1 MKKKKSKKKI
11 IIGAAAVLVVAGGVT
26 VAGQRNSTENQIP
39 QVQVVIAEKGDVEE
53 IVDATGTVGSEEEK
67 TYYSPVNAELKTV
80 SFAQGDV
87 VKKGTKLIEFNTEDL
102 EKDNRKAELNLK
114 STKYDT
120 KDTRNKSDKAEKKQK
135 DAKKNV
141 QELEKKIKDKKAY
154 VSSLKSQISAAA
166 TAAQREAAAQAIIGA
181 AAVLVVAGGVTV
193 AGQRNSTENQI
204 PQVQVVIAEKGDV
217 EEIVDATG
225 TVGSEEEK
233 TYYSPVNAELKTVS
247 FAQGD
252 VVKKGTK
259 LIEFNTEDLEKDNRK
274 AELNLKSTKYDTK
287 DTRNKS
293 DKAEKKQK
301 DAKKNVQ
308 ELEKKIKDKKAY
320 VSSLKSQIS
329 AAATAAQ
336 REAAAQASAQAAA
349 QAQAQQQEAQAKAQA
364 EAKKQ
369 EEIQSKYQA
378 ALYTYKTET
387 LPQYQQQL
395 SDLNAQYNQAQSDY
409 NQADTTYQ
417 MAFATWQAD
426 PSDENTQALDNAE
439 TARTQAQLAMQ
450 QAQQTYNDLK
460 QQTPKMPVLSDF
472 TESSADY
479 SWGISDGSDADDS
492 DGEDSS
498 SYGYDYSGSD
508 GGTVTA
514 DTSALESALETAS
527 DELAELQ
534 SDLASEKAIA
544 EADSTS
550 LTKEEKEKLKVTDN
564 LSELDAKS
572 AEELVKEGKKG
583 ITAEFNGIIS
593 KADIKQGAAVTQGME
608 LFTIENTDKA
618 SVDVTLSKYDYNT
631 VKEGQSVEITLGDN
645 TYQGTVTK
653 MSHIAVQNEKGT
665 PVISATVSIDNPDED
680 IFLGVDAKVK
690 IYAASAKN
698 VVTLPV
704 EVVNIGKE
712 GSFCYVI
719 EDGLVTKRNITTGIS
734 SEDYVEITDGI
745 KEGEEVIADLGD
757 YTEGMEV
764 QAVPEQTGE
773 DADE

>member
-26 VAGQRNSTENQIP
+26 VAGQRNSKETQIP
-39 QVQVVIAEKGDVEE
+39 QVPVVTAEMGDVEE

-80 SFAQGDV
+80 SFSQGDV
-87 VKKGTKLIEFNTEDL
+87 IKKGTKLIEFNTEDL
-102 EKDNRKAELNLK
+102 EKDNQKAELNLK

-154 VSSLKSQISAAA
+154 VASLKSQISAA
-166 TAAQREAAAQAIIGA
+166 TA
-181 AAVLVVAGGVTV
+181 
-193 AGQRNSTENQI
+193 
-204 PQVQVVIAEKGDV
+204 
-217 EEIVDATG
+217 
-225 TVGSEEEK
+225 
-233 TYYSPVNAELKTVS
+233 
-247 FAQGD
+247 
-252 VVKKGTK
+252 
-259 LIEFNTEDLEKDNRK
+259 
-274 AELNLKSTKYDTK
+274 
-287 DTRNKS
+287 
-293 DKAEKKQK
+293 
-301 DAKKNVQ
+301 
-308 ELEKKIKDKKAY
+308 
-320 VSSLKSQIS
+320 
-329 AAATAAQ
+329 AAQ

-369 EEIQSKYQA
+369 QEIQRKYQA
-378 ALYTYKTET
+378 ALNTYKTET
-387 LPQYQQQL
+387 LPQYQQKL
-395 SDLNAQYNQAQSDY
+395 SELNSQYNQAQSTY
-409 NQADTTYQ
+409 NQADTAYQ

-426 PSDENTQALDNAE
+426 PSDENIQALNAAE
-439 TARTQAQLAMQ
+439 TSRTQAQIAMQ
-450 QAQQTYNDLK
+450 QAKQAYEDYK
-460 QQTPKMPVLSDF
+460 QQTPQMPDLSDLTQNSSRSLEEF
-472 TESSADY
+472 T
-479 SWGISDGSDADDS
+479 DGTEDDS
-492 DGEDSS
+492 SEDDTASGD
-498 SYGYDYSGSD
+498 YAYSGSD
-508 GGTVTA
+508 SSAVTA
-514 DTSALESALETAS
+514 DTSALESALESAS

-572 AEELVKEGKKG
+572 AKELVEEGKKG
-583 ITAEFNGIIS
+583 ITAEFNGIVS

-608 LFTIENTDKA
+608 LFTIQNTDKA
-618 SVDVTLSKYDYNT
+618 SVDVTLSKYDYDT
-631 VKEGQSVEITLGDN
+631 VKEGQSAEITLGDN

-665 PVISATVSIDNPDED
+665 PVISATISINDPDDD

-690 IYAASAKN
+690 IHAASAKN

-704 EVVNIGKE
+704 EVVNIGKD

-719 EDGLVTKRNITTGIS
+719 EDGLVTKRDITTGIS
-734 SEDYVEITDGI
+734 SEDYVEVIDGI
-745 KEGEEVIADLGD
+745 KEGEEVISDLGD

-764 QAVPEQTGE
+764 QAVSEQTGE

>member
-26 VAGQRNSTENQIP
+26 VAGQRDSKETQIP
-39 QVQVVIAEKGDVEE
+39 QVPVVTAEMGDVEE

-80 SFAQGDV
+80 SFSQGDV
-87 VKKGTKLIEFNTEDL
+87 IKKGTKLIEFNTEDL
-102 EKDNRKAELNLK
+102 EKDNQKAELNLK

-154 VSSLKSQISAAA
+154 VASLKSQISAA
-166 TAAQREAAAQAIIGA
+166 
-181 AAVLVVAGGVTV
+181 TV
-193 AGQRNSTENQI
+193 
-204 PQVQVVIAEKGDV
+204 
-217 EEIVDATG
+217 
-225 TVGSEEEK
+225 
-233 TYYSPVNAELKTVS
+233 
-247 FAQGD
+247 
-252 VVKKGTK
+252 
-259 LIEFNTEDLEKDNRK
+259 
-274 AELNLKSTKYDTK
+274 
-287 DTRNKS
+287 
-293 DKAEKKQK
+293 
-301 DAKKNVQ
+301 
-308 ELEKKIKDKKAY
+308 
-320 VSSLKSQIS
+320 
-329 AAATAAQ
+329 AAQ

-369 EEIQSKYQA
+369 QEIQRKYQA
-378 ALYTYKTET
+378 ALNTYKTET
-387 LPQYQQQL
+387 LPQYQQKL
-395 SDLNAQYNQAQSDY
+395 SELNSQYNQAQSTY
-409 NQADTTYQ
+409 NQADTAYQ

-426 PSDENTQALDNAE
+426 PSDENIQALNAAE
-439 TARTQAQLAMQ
+439 TSRTQAQIAMQ
-450 QAQQTYNDLK
+450 QAKQAYEDYK
-460 QQTPKMPVLSDF
+460 QQTPQMPDLSDF
-472 TESSADY
+472 IQNSSGSLEEFTDGTEDDTSEEDTASGDY
-479 SWGISDGSDADDS
+479 A
-492 DGEDSS
+492 
-498 SYGYDYSGSD
+498 YSGSD
-508 GGTVTA
+508 SNAVTA
-514 DTSALESALETAS
+514 DTSALESALESAS

-572 AEELVKEGKKG
+572 AKELVEEGKKG
-583 ITAEFNGIIS
+583 ITAEFNGIVS

-608 LFTIENTDKA
+608 LFTIQNTDKA
-618 SVDVTLSKYDYNT
+618 SVDVTLSKYDYDT
-631 VKEGQSVEITLGDN
+631 VKEGQSAEITLGDN

-665 PVISATVSIDNPDED
+665 PVISATVSINDPDDD

-690 IYAASAKN
+690 IHAASAKN

-704 EVVNIGKE
+704 EVVNIGKD

-719 EDGLVTKRNITTGIS
+719 EDGLVTKRDITTGIS
-734 SEDYVEITDGI
+734 SEDYVEVIDGI
-745 KEGEEVIADLGD
+745 KEGEEVISDLGD

-764 QAVPEQTGE
+764 QAVSEQTGE

>member
-26 VAGQRNSTENQIP
+26 VAGQRNSKETQIP
-39 QVQVVIAEKGDVEE
+39 QVPVVTAEMGDVEE

-80 SFAQGDV
+80 SFSQGDV
-87 VKKGTKLIEFNTEDL
+87 IKKGTKLIEFNTEDL
-102 EKDNRKAELNLK
+102 EKDNQKAELNLK

-154 VSSLKSQISAAA
+154 VASLKSQISAA
-166 TAAQREAAAQAIIGA
+166 TA
-181 AAVLVVAGGVTV
+181 
-193 AGQRNSTENQI
+193 
-204 PQVQVVIAEKGDV
+204 
-217 EEIVDATG
+217 
-225 TVGSEEEK
+225 
-233 TYYSPVNAELKTVS
+233 
-247 FAQGD
+247 
-252 VVKKGTK
+252 
-259 LIEFNTEDLEKDNRK
+259 
-274 AELNLKSTKYDTK
+274 
-287 DTRNKS
+287 
-293 DKAEKKQK
+293 
-301 DAKKNVQ
+301 
-308 ELEKKIKDKKAY
+308 
-320 VSSLKSQIS
+320 
-329 AAATAAQ
+329 AAQ

-369 EEIQSKYQA
+369 QEIQRKYQA
-378 ALYTYKTET
+378 ALNTYKTET
-387 LPQYQQQL
+387 LPQYQQKL
-395 SDLNAQYNQAQSDY
+395 SELNSQYNQAQSTY
-409 NQADTTYQ
+409 NQADTAYQ

-426 PSDENTQALDNAE
+426 PSDENIQALNAAE
-439 TARTQAQLAMQ
+439 TSRTQAQIAMQ
-450 QAQQTYNDLK
+450 QAKQAYEDYK
-460 QQTPKMPVLSDF
+460 QQTPQMPDLTDF
-472 TESSADY
+472 TQNSSGSLEEFTDGTEDDTSEEDTASGDY
-479 SWGISDGSDADDS
+479 A
-492 DGEDSS
+492 
-498 SYGYDYSGSD
+498 YSGSD
-508 GGTVTA
+508 SSAVTA
-514 DTSALESALETAS
+514 DTSALESALESAS

-572 AEELVKEGKKG
+572 AKELVEEGKKG
-583 ITAEFNGIIS
+583 ITAEFNGIVS

-608 LFTIENTDKA
+608 LFTIQNTDKA
-618 SVDVTLSKYDYNT
+618 SVDVTLSKYDYDT
-631 VKEGQSVEITLGDN
+631 VKEGQSAEITLGDN

-665 PVISATVSIDNPDED
+665 PVISATVSINDPDDD

-690 IYAASAKN
+690 IHAASAKN

-704 EVVNIGKE
+704 EVVNIGKD

-719 EDGLVTKRNITTGIS
+719 EDGLVTKRDITTGIS
-734 SEDYVEITDGI
+734 SEDYVEVIDGI
-745 KEGEEVIADLGD
+745 KEGEEVISDLGD

-764 QAVPEQTGE
+764 QAVSEQTGE

>member
-26 VAGQRNSTENQIP
+26 VAGQRDSKETQIP
-39 QVQVVIAEKGDVEE
+39 QVPVVTAEMGDVEE

-80 SFAQGDV
+80 SFSQGDV
-87 VKKGTKLIEFNTEDL
+87 IKKGTKLIEFNTEDL
-102 EKDNRKAELNLK
+102 EKDNQKAELNLK

-154 VSSLKSQISAAA
+154 VASLKSQISAA
-166 TAAQREAAAQAIIGA
+166 TA
-181 AAVLVVAGGVTV
+181 
-193 AGQRNSTENQI
+193 
-204 PQVQVVIAEKGDV
+204 
-217 EEIVDATG
+217 
-225 TVGSEEEK
+225 
-233 TYYSPVNAELKTVS
+233 
-247 FAQGD
+247 
-252 VVKKGTK
+252 
-259 LIEFNTEDLEKDNRK
+259 
-274 AELNLKSTKYDTK
+274 
-287 DTRNKS
+287 
-293 DKAEKKQK
+293 
-301 DAKKNVQ
+301 
-308 ELEKKIKDKKAY
+308 
-320 VSSLKSQIS
+320 
-329 AAATAAQ
+329 AAQ

-369 EEIQSKYQA
+369 QEIQRKYQA
-378 ALYTYKTET
+378 ALNTYKTET
-387 LPQYQQQL
+387 LPQYQQKL
-395 SDLNAQYNQAQSDY
+395 SELNSQYNQAQSTY
-409 NQADTTYQ
+409 NQADTAYQ

-426 PSDENTQALDNAE
+426 PSDENIQALNAAE
-439 TARTQAQLAMQ
+439 TSRTQAQIAMQ
-450 QAQQTYNDLK
+450 QAKQAYEDYK
-460 QQTPKMPVLSDF
+460 QQTPQMPDLSDF
-472 TESSADY
+472 TQNSSGSLEEFTDGTEDDTSEEDTASGDY
-479 SWGISDGSDADDS
+479 A
-492 DGEDSS
+492 
-498 SYGYDYSGSD
+498 YSGSD
-508 GGTVTA
+508 SSAVTA
-514 DTSALESALETAS
+514 DTSALESALESAS

-572 AEELVKEGKKG
+572 AKELVEEGKKG
-583 ITAEFNGIIS
+583 ITAEFNGIVS

-608 LFTIENTDKA
+608 LFTIQNTDKA
-618 SVDVTLSKYDYNT
+618 SVDVTLSKYDYDT
-631 VKEGQSVEITLGDN
+631 VKEGQSAEITLGDN

-665 PVISATVSIDNPDED
+665 PVISATVSINNPDDD

-690 IYAASAKN
+690 IHAASAKN

-704 EVVNIGKE
+704 EVVNIGKD

-719 EDGLVTKRNITTGIS
+719 EDGLVTKRDITTGIS
-734 SEDYVEITDGI
+734 SEDYVEVIDGI
-745 KEGEEVIADLGD
+745 KEGEEVISDLGD

-764 QAVPEQTGE
+764 QAVSEQTGE

>member
-39 QVQVVIAEKGDVEE
+39 QIQVVTAEKGDVEE
-53 IVDATGTVGSEEEK
+53 IIDATGTVGSEEEK

-80 SFAQGDV
+80 SFSQGDV
-87 VKKGTKLIEFNTEDL
+87 VKKGTKLIEFNTEDM

-166 TAAQREAAAQAIIGA
+166 A
-181 AAVLVVAGGVTV
+181 
-193 AGQRNSTENQI
+193 
-204 PQVQVVIAEKGDV
+204 
-217 EEIVDATG
+217 
-225 TVGSEEEK
+225 
-233 TYYSPVNAELKTVS
+233 
-247 FAQGD
+247 
-252 VVKKGTK
+252 
-259 LIEFNTEDLEKDNRK
+259 
-274 AELNLKSTKYDTK
+274 
-287 DTRNKS
+287 
-293 DKAEKKQK
+293 
-301 DAKKNVQ
+301 
-308 ELEKKIKDKKAY
+308 
-320 VSSLKSQIS
+320 
-329 AAATAAQ
+329 AAQ

-349 QAQAQQQEAQAKAQA
+349 QDQAKAQA

-439 TARTQAQLAMQ
+439 AARTQAQLAMQ

-498 SYGYDYSGSD
+498 SSGYDYSGSD
-508 GGTVTA
+508 GGTVIA

-550 LTKEEKEKLKVTDN
+550 LTKEEKEKLKLTDN

-653 MSHIAVQNEKGT
+653 MSHIVVQNEKGT
-665 PVISATVSIDNPDED
+665 PVISATVSIDDPDED

-704 EVVNIGKE
+704 EVINIGKE

>member
-26 VAGQRNSTENQIP
+26 VAGQRNSKETQIP
-39 QVQVVIAEKGDVEE
+39 QVPVVTAGMGDVEE

-80 SFAQGDV
+80 SFSQGDV
-87 VKKGTKLIEFNTEDL
+87 IKKGTKLIEFNTEDL
-102 EKDNRKAELNLK
+102 EKDNQKAELNLK

-154 VSSLKSQISAAA
+154 VASLKSQISAA
-166 TAAQREAAAQAIIGA
+166 TA
-181 AAVLVVAGGVTV
+181 
-193 AGQRNSTENQI
+193 
-204 PQVQVVIAEKGDV
+204 
-217 EEIVDATG
+217 
-225 TVGSEEEK
+225 
-233 TYYSPVNAELKTVS
+233 
-247 FAQGD
+247 
-252 VVKKGTK
+252 
-259 LIEFNTEDLEKDNRK
+259 
-274 AELNLKSTKYDTK
+274 
-287 DTRNKS
+287 
-293 DKAEKKQK
+293 
-301 DAKKNVQ
+301 
-308 ELEKKIKDKKAY
+308 
-320 VSSLKSQIS
+320 
-329 AAATAAQ
+329 AAQ

-369 EEIQSKYQA
+369 QEIQRKYQA
-378 ALYTYKTET
+378 ALNTYKTET
-387 LPQYQQQL
+387 LPQYQQKL
-395 SDLNAQYNQAQSDY
+395 SELNSQYNQAQSTY
-409 NQADTTYQ
+409 NQADTAYQ

-426 PSDENTQALDNAE
+426 PSDENIQALNAAE
-439 TARTQAQLAMQ
+439 TSRTQAQIAMQ
-450 QAQQTYNDLK
+450 QAKQAYEDYK
-460 QQTPKMPVLSDF
+460 QQTPQMPDLSDF
-472 TESSADY
+472 TQNSSGSLEEFTDGTEDDTSEEDTASGDY
-479 SWGISDGSDADDS
+479 A
-492 DGEDSS
+492 
-498 SYGYDYSGSD
+498 YSGSD
-508 GGTVTA
+508 SNAVTA
-514 DTSALESALETAS
+514 DTSALESALESAS

-572 AEELVKEGKKG
+572 AKELVEEGKKG
-583 ITAEFNGIIS
+583 ITAEFNGIVS

-608 LFTIENTDKA
+608 LFTIQNTDKA
-618 SVDVTLSKYDYNT
+618 SVDVTLSKYDYDT
-631 VKEGQSVEITLGDN
+631 VKEGQSAEITLGDN

-665 PVISATVSIDNPDED
+665 PVISATVSINDPDDD

-690 IYAASAKN
+690 IHAASAKN

-704 EVVNIGKE
+704 EVVNIGKD

-719 EDGLVTKRNITTGIS
+719 EDGLVTKRDITTGIS
-734 SEDYVEITDGI
+734 SEDYVEVIDGI
-745 KEGEEVIADLGD
+745 KEGEEVISDLGD

-764 QAVPEQTGE
+764 QAVSEQTGE

>member
-26 VAGQRNSTENQIP
+26 VAGQRDSKETQIP
-39 QVQVVIAEKGDVEE
+39 QVPVVTAEMGDVEE

-80 SFAQGDV
+80 SFSQGDV
-87 VKKGTKLIEFNTEDL
+87 IKKGTKLIEFNTEDL
-102 EKDNRKAELNLK
+102 EKDNQKAELNLK

-154 VSSLKSQISAAA
+154 VASLKSQISAA
-166 TAAQREAAAQAIIGA
+166 
-181 AAVLVVAGGVTV
+181 TV
-193 AGQRNSTENQI
+193 
-204 PQVQVVIAEKGDV
+204 
-217 EEIVDATG
+217 
-225 TVGSEEEK
+225 
-233 TYYSPVNAELKTVS
+233 
-247 FAQGD
+247 
-252 VVKKGTK
+252 
-259 LIEFNTEDLEKDNRK
+259 
-274 AELNLKSTKYDTK
+274 
-287 DTRNKS
+287 
-293 DKAEKKQK
+293 
-301 DAKKNVQ
+301 
-308 ELEKKIKDKKAY
+308 
-320 VSSLKSQIS
+320 
-329 AAATAAQ
+329 AAQ

-369 EEIQSKYQA
+369 QEIQRKYQA
-378 ALYTYKTET
+378 ALNTYKTET
-387 LPQYQQQL
+387 LPQYQQKL
-395 SDLNAQYNQAQSDY
+395 SELNSQYNQAQSTY
-409 NQADTTYQ
+409 NQADTAYQ

-426 PSDENTQALDNAE
+426 PSDENIQALNAAE
-439 TARTQAQLAMQ
+439 TSRTQAQIAMQ
-450 QAQQTYNDLK
+450 QAKQAYEDYK
-460 QQTPKMPVLSDF
+460 QQTPQMPDLSDF
-472 TESSADY
+472 TQNSSGSLEEFTDGTEDDTSEDDTASGDY
-479 SWGISDGSDADDS
+479 A
-492 DGEDSS
+492 
-498 SYGYDYSGSD
+498 YSGSD
-508 GGTVTA
+508 SSAVTA
-514 DTSALESALETAS
+514 DTSALESALESAS

-572 AEELVKEGKKG
+572 AKELVEEGKKG
-583 ITAEFNGIIS
+583 ITAEFNGIVS

-608 LFTIENTDKA
+608 LFTIQNTDKA
-618 SVDVTLSKYDYNT
+618 SVDVTLSKYDYDT
-631 VKEGQSVEITLGDN
+631 VKEGQSAEITLGDN

-665 PVISATVSIDNPDED
+665 PVISATVSINDPDDD

-690 IYAASAKN
+690 IHAASAKN

-704 EVVNIGKE
+704 EVVNIGKD

-719 EDGLVTKRNITTGIS
+719 EDGLVTKRDITTGIS
-734 SEDYVEITDGI
+734 SEDYVEVIDGI
-745 KEGEEVIADLGD
+745 KEGEEVISDLGD

-764 QAVPEQTGE
+764 QAVSEQTGE

>member
-26 VAGQRNSTENQIP
+26 VAGQRNSKDTQIP
-39 QVQVVIAEKGDVEE
+39 QVPVVTAEMGEVEE

-80 SFAQGDV
+80 SFSQGDV
-87 VKKGTKLIEFNTEDL
+87 IKKGTKLIEFNTEDL
-102 EKDNRKAELNLK
+102 EKDNQKAELNLK

-154 VSSLKSQISAAA
+154 VASLKSQISVA
-166 TAAQREAAAQAIIGA
+166 TA
-181 AAVLVVAGGVTV
+181 
-193 AGQRNSTENQI
+193 
-204 PQVQVVIAEKGDV
+204 
-217 EEIVDATG
+217 
-225 TVGSEEEK
+225 
-233 TYYSPVNAELKTVS
+233 
-247 FAQGD
+247 
-252 VVKKGTK
+252 
-259 LIEFNTEDLEKDNRK
+259 
-274 AELNLKSTKYDTK
+274 
-287 DTRNKS
+287 
-293 DKAEKKQK
+293 
-301 DAKKNVQ
+301 
-308 ELEKKIKDKKAY
+308 
-320 VSSLKSQIS
+320 
-329 AAATAAQ
+329 AAQ

-369 EEIQSKYQA
+369 QEIQRKYQA
-378 ALYTYKTET
+378 ALNTYKTET
-387 LPQYQQQL
+387 LPQYQQKL
-395 SDLNAQYNQAQSDY
+395 SELNSQYNQAQSTY
-409 NQADTTYQ
+409 NQADTAYQ

-426 PSDENTQALDNAE
+426 PSDENIQALNAAE
-439 TARTQAQLAMQ
+439 TSRTQAQIAMQ
-450 QAQQTYNDLK
+450 QAKQAYEDYK
-460 QQTPKMPVLSDF
+460 QQTPQMPDLADF
-472 TESSADY
+472 TQNSSGSLEEFTDGTEDDTSEEDTASGDY
-479 SWGISDGSDADDS
+479 A
-492 DGEDSS
+492 
-498 SYGYDYSGSD
+498 YSGSD
-508 GGTVTA
+508 SSAVTA
-514 DTSALESALETAS
+514 DTSALESALESAS
-527 DELAELQ
+527 DELAELP

-572 AEELVKEGKKG
+572 AKELLEEGKKG
-583 ITAEFNGIIS
+583 ITAEFNGIVS

-608 LFTIENTDKA
+608 LFTIQNTDKA
-618 SVDVTLSKYDYNT
+618 SVDVTLSKYDYDT
-631 VKEGQSVEITLGDN
+631 VKEGQSAEITLGDN

-665 PVISATVSIDNPDED
+665 PVISATISINDPDDD

-690 IYAASAKN
+690 IHAASAKN

-704 EVVNIGKE
+704 EVVNIGKD

-719 EDGLVTKRNITTGIS
+719 EDGLVTKRDITTGIS
-734 SEDYVEITDGI
+734 SEDYVEVIDGI
-745 KEGEEVIADLGD
+745 KEGEEVISDLGD

-764 QAVPEQTGE
+764 QAVSEQTGE

>member
-26 VAGQRNSTENQIP
+26 VAGQRNSKDTQIP
-39 QVQVVIAEKGDVEE
+39 QVPVVTAEMGEVEE

-80 SFAQGDV
+80 SFSQGDV
-87 VKKGTKLIEFNTEDL
+87 IKKGTKLIEFNTEDL
-102 EKDNRKAELNLK
+102 EKDNQKAELNLK

-154 VSSLKSQISAAA
+154 VTSLKSQISVA
-166 TAAQREAAAQAIIGA
+166 TA
-181 AAVLVVAGGVTV
+181 
-193 AGQRNSTENQI
+193 
-204 PQVQVVIAEKGDV
+204 
-217 EEIVDATG
+217 
-225 TVGSEEEK
+225 
-233 TYYSPVNAELKTVS
+233 
-247 FAQGD
+247 
-252 VVKKGTK
+252 
-259 LIEFNTEDLEKDNRK
+259 
-274 AELNLKSTKYDTK
+274 
-287 DTRNKS
+287 
-293 DKAEKKQK
+293 
-301 DAKKNVQ
+301 
-308 ELEKKIKDKKAY
+308 
-320 VSSLKSQIS
+320 
-329 AAATAAQ
+329 AAQ

-369 EEIQSKYQA
+369 QEIQRKYQA
-378 ALYTYKTET
+378 ALNTYKTET
-387 LPQYQQQL
+387 LPQYQQKL
-395 SDLNAQYNQAQSDY
+395 SELNSQYNQAQSTY
-409 NQADTTYQ
+409 NQADTAYQ

-426 PSDENTQALDNAE
+426 PSDENIQALNAAE
-439 TARTQAQLAMQ
+439 TSRTQAQIAMQ
-450 QAQQTYNDLK
+450 QAKQAYEDYK
-460 QQTPKMPVLSDF
+460 QQTPQMPDLADF
-472 TESSADY
+472 TQNSSGSLEEFTDGTEDDTSEEDTASGDY
-479 SWGISDGSDADDS
+479 A
-492 DGEDSS
+492 
-498 SYGYDYSGSD
+498 YSGSD
-508 GGTVTA
+508 SSAVTA
-514 DTSALESALETAS
+514 DTSALESALESAS

-572 AEELVKEGKKG
+572 AKELVEEGKKG
-583 ITAEFNGIIS
+583 ITAEFNGIVS

-608 LFTIENTDKA
+608 LFTIQNTDKA
-618 SVDVTLSKYDYNT
+618 SVDVTLSKYDYDT
-631 VKEGQSVEITLGDN
+631 VKEGQSAEITLGDN

-665 PVISATVSIDNPDED
+665 PVISATISINDPDDD

-690 IYAASAKN
+690 IHAASAKN

-704 EVVNIGKE
+704 EVVNIGKD

-719 EDGLVTKRNITTGIS
+719 EDGLVTKRDITTGIS
-734 SEDYVEITDGI
+734 SEDYVEVIDGI
-745 KEGEEVIADLGD
+745 KEGEEVISDLGD

-764 QAVPEQTGE
+764 QAVSEQTGE

>member
-26 VAGQRNSTENQIP
+26 VAGQRNSKETQIP
-39 QVQVVIAEKGDVEE
+39 QVPVVTAEMGDVEE

-80 SFAQGDV
+80 SFSQGDV
-87 VKKGTKLIEFNTEDL
+87 IKKGTKLIEFNTEDL
-102 EKDNRKAELNLK
+102 EKDNQKAELNLK

-154 VSSLKSQISAAA
+154 VASLKSQISVA
-166 TAAQREAAAQAIIGA
+166 TA
-181 AAVLVVAGGVTV
+181 
-193 AGQRNSTENQI
+193 
-204 PQVQVVIAEKGDV
+204 
-217 EEIVDATG
+217 
-225 TVGSEEEK
+225 
-233 TYYSPVNAELKTVS
+233 
-247 FAQGD
+247 
-252 VVKKGTK
+252 
-259 LIEFNTEDLEKDNRK
+259 
-274 AELNLKSTKYDTK
+274 
-287 DTRNKS
+287 
-293 DKAEKKQK
+293 
-301 DAKKNVQ
+301 
-308 ELEKKIKDKKAY
+308 
-320 VSSLKSQIS
+320 
-329 AAATAAQ
+329 AAQ

-369 EEIQSKYQA
+369 QEIQRKYQA
-378 ALYTYKTET
+378 ALNTYKTET
-387 LPQYQQQL
+387 LPQYQQKL
-395 SDLNAQYNQAQSDY
+395 SELNSQYNQAQSTY
-409 NQADTTYQ
+409 NQADTAYQ

-426 PSDENTQALDNAE
+426 PSDENIQALNAAE
-439 TARTQAQLAMQ
+439 TSRTQAQIAMQ
-450 QAQQTYNDLK
+450 QAKQAYEDYK
-460 QQTPKMPVLSDF
+460 QQTPQMPDLADF
-472 TESSADY
+472 TQNSSGSLEEFTDGTEDDTSEEDTASGDY
-479 SWGISDGSDADDS
+479 A
-492 DGEDSS
+492 
-498 SYGYDYSGSD
+498 YSGSD
-508 GGTVTA
+508 SSAVTA
-514 DTSALESALETAS
+514 DTSALESALESAS

-572 AEELVKEGKKG
+572 AKELVEEGKKG
-583 ITAEFNGIIS
+583 ITAEFNGIVS

-608 LFTIENTDKA
+608 LFTIQNTDKA
-618 SVDVTLSKYDYNT
+618 SVDVTLSKYDYDT
-631 VKEGQSVEITLGDN
+631 VKEGQSAEITLGDN

-665 PVISATVSIDNPDED
+665 PVISATISINDPDDD

-690 IYAASAKN
+690 IHAASAKN

-704 EVVNIGKE
+704 EVVNIGKD

-719 EDGLVTKRNITTGIS
+719 EDGLVTKRDITTGIS
-734 SEDYVEITDGI
+734 SEDYVEVIDGI
-745 KEGEEVIADLGD
+745 KEGEEVISDLGD

-764 QAVPEQTGE
+764 QAVSEQTGE

>member
-120 KDTRNKSDKAEKKQK
+120 KDTRNKSYKAEKKQK

-166 TAAQREAAAQAIIGA
+166 A
-181 AAVLVVAGGVTV
+181 
-193 AGQRNSTENQI
+193 
-204 PQVQVVIAEKGDV
+204 
-217 EEIVDATG
+217 
-225 TVGSEEEK
+225 
-233 TYYSPVNAELKTVS
+233 
-247 FAQGD
+247 
-252 VVKKGTK
+252 
-259 LIEFNTEDLEKDNRK
+259 
-274 AELNLKSTKYDTK
+274 
-287 DTRNKS
+287 
-293 DKAEKKQK
+293 
-301 DAKKNVQ
+301 
-308 ELEKKIKDKKAY
+308 
-320 VSSLKSQIS
+320 
-329 AAATAAQ
+329 AAQ

-439 TARTQAQLAMQ
+439 AARTQAQLAMQ

-550 LTKEEKEKLKVTDN
+550 LTKEEKEKIEKIKYVDYEDYTQRKYSKIKEKLKVTDN

-608 LFTIENTDKA
+608 LFTIENADKA

-764 QAVPEQTGE
+764 QAVREQTGE

>member
-26 VAGQRNSTENQIP
+26 VAGQRNSKETQIP
-39 QVQVVIAEKGDVEE
+39 QVPVVTAEMGDVEE

-80 SFAQGDV
+80 SFSQGDV
-87 VKKGTKLIEFNTEDL
+87 IKKGTKLIEFNTEDL
-102 EKDNRKAELNLK
+102 EKDNQKAELNLK

-135 DAKKNV
+135 DAKKNG

-154 VSSLKSQISAAA
+154 VASLKSQISAA
-166 TAAQREAAAQAIIGA
+166 TA
-181 AAVLVVAGGVTV
+181 
-193 AGQRNSTENQI
+193 
-204 PQVQVVIAEKGDV
+204 
-217 EEIVDATG
+217 
-225 TVGSEEEK
+225 
-233 TYYSPVNAELKTVS
+233 
-247 FAQGD
+247 
-252 VVKKGTK
+252 
-259 LIEFNTEDLEKDNRK
+259 
-274 AELNLKSTKYDTK
+274 
-287 DTRNKS
+287 
-293 DKAEKKQK
+293 
-301 DAKKNVQ
+301 
-308 ELEKKIKDKKAY
+308 
-320 VSSLKSQIS
+320 
-329 AAATAAQ
+329 AAQ

-369 EEIQSKYQA
+369 QEIQRKYQA
-378 ALYTYKTET
+378 ALNTYKTET
-387 LPQYQQQL
+387 LPQYQQKL
-395 SDLNAQYNQAQSDY
+395 SELNSQYNQAQSTY
-409 NQADTTYQ
+409 NQADTAYQ

-426 PSDENTQALDNAE
+426 PSDENIQALNAAE
-439 TARTQAQLAMQ
+439 TSRTQAQIAMQ
-450 QAQQTYNDLK
+450 QAKQAYEDYK
-460 QQTPKMPVLSDF
+460 QQTPQMPDLADF
-472 TESSADY
+472 TQNSSGSLEEFTDGTEDDTSEDDTASGDY
-479 SWGISDGSDADDS
+479 A
-492 DGEDSS
+492 
-498 SYGYDYSGSD
+498 YSGSD
-508 GGTVTA
+508 SSAVTA
-514 DTSALESALETAS
+514 DTSALESALESAS

-572 AEELVKEGKKG
+572 AKELVEEGKKG
-583 ITAEFNGIIS
+583 ITAEFNGIVS
-593 KADIKQGAAVTQGME
+593 KVDIKQGAAATQGME
-608 LFTIENTDKA
+608 LFTIQNTDKA
-618 SVDVTLSKYDYNT
+618 SVDVTLSKYDYDT
-631 VKEGQSVEITLGDN
+631 VKEGQSAEITLGDN

-665 PVISATVSIDNPDED
+665 PVISATVSINDPDDD

-690 IYAASAKN
+690 IHAASAKN

-704 EVVNIGKE
+704 EVVNIGKD

-719 EDGLVTKRNITTGIS
+719 EDGLVTKRDITTGIS
-734 SEDYVEITDGI
+734 SEDYVEVIDGI
-745 KEGEEVIADLGD
+745 KEGEEVISDLGD

-764 QAVPEQTGE
+764 QAVSEQTGE

>member
-1 MKKKKSKKKI
+1 MKT
-11 IIGAAAVLVVAGGVT
+11 AEREQCQAGLPY
-26 VAGQRNSTENQIP
+26 ASLSL
-39 QVQVVIAEKGDVEE
+39 A
-53 IVDATGTVGSEEEK
+53 
-67 TYYSPVNAELKTV
+67 
-80 SFAQGDV
+80 
-87 VKKGTKLIEFNTEDL
+87 
-102 EKDNRKAELNLK
+102 
-114 STKYDT
+114 
-120 KDTRNKSDKAEKKQK
+120 KKQ
-135 DAKKNV
+135 
-141 QELEKKIKDKKAY
+141 LEQK
-154 VSSLKSQISAAA
+154 Q
-166 TAAQREAAAQAIIGA
+166 
-181 AAVLVVAGGVTV
+181 
-193 AGQRNSTENQI
+193 STIRQ
-204 PQVQVVIAEKGDV
+204 
-217 EEIVDATG
+217 
-225 TVGSEEEK
+225 
-233 TYYSPVNAELKTVS
+233 
-247 FAQGD
+247 
-252 VVKKGTK
+252 
-259 LIEFNTEDLEKDNRK
+259 LE
-274 AELNLKSTKYDTK
+274 
-287 DTRNKS
+287 
-293 DKAEKKQK
+293 
-301 DAKKNVQ
+301 
-308 ELEKKIKDKKAY
+308 
-320 VSSLKSQIS
+320 
-329 AAATAAQ
+329 
-336 REAAAQASAQAAA
+336 
-349 QAQAQQQEAQAKAQA
+349 QAQQQAAQEKAQA

-439 TARTQAQLAMQ
+439 APEAGRVLLVTPAVYALMKKSPDIVMDTDFSAELRLKGVIAQL
-450 QAQQTYNDLK
+450 TYNDLK

>member
-26 VAGQRNSTENQIP
+26 VAGQRNSKETQIP
-39 QVQVVIAEKGDVEE
+39 QVPVVTAEMGDVEE

-80 SFAQGDV
+80 SFSQGDV
-87 VKKGTKLIEFNTEDL
+87 IKKGTKLIEFNTEDL
-102 EKDNRKAELNLK
+102 EKDNQKAELNLK

-154 VSSLKSQISAAA
+154 VASLKSQISAA
-166 TAAQREAAAQAIIGA
+166 TA
-181 AAVLVVAGGVTV
+181 
-193 AGQRNSTENQI
+193 
-204 PQVQVVIAEKGDV
+204 
-217 EEIVDATG
+217 
-225 TVGSEEEK
+225 
-233 TYYSPVNAELKTVS
+233 
-247 FAQGD
+247 
-252 VVKKGTK
+252 
-259 LIEFNTEDLEKDNRK
+259 
-274 AELNLKSTKYDTK
+274 
-287 DTRNKS
+287 
-293 DKAEKKQK
+293 
-301 DAKKNVQ
+301 
-308 ELEKKIKDKKAY
+308 
-320 VSSLKSQIS
+320 
-329 AAATAAQ
+329 AAQ

-369 EEIQSKYQA
+369 QEIQRKYQA
-378 ALYTYKTET
+378 ALNTYKTET
-387 LPQYQQQL
+387 LPQYQQKL
-395 SDLNAQYNQAQSDY
+395 SELNSQYNQAQSTY
-409 NQADTTYQ
+409 NQADTAYQ

-426 PSDENTQALDNAE
+426 PSDENIQALNAAE
-439 TARTQAQLAMQ
+439 TSRTQAQIAMQ
-450 QAQQTYNDLK
+450 QAKQAYEDYK
-460 QQTPKMPVLSDF
+460 QQTPQMPDLADF
-472 TESSADY
+472 TQNSSGSLEEFTDGTEDDTSEEDTASGDY
-479 SWGISDGSDADDS
+479 A
-492 DGEDSS
+492 
-498 SYGYDYSGSD
+498 YSGSD
-508 GGTVTA
+508 SSAVTA
-514 DTSALESALETAS
+514 DTSALESALESAS
-527 DELAELQ
+527 DELAEIQ

-572 AEELVKEGKKG
+572 AKELVEEGKKG
-583 ITAEFNGIIS
+583 ITAEFNGIVS

-608 LFTIENTDKA
+608 LFTIQNTDKA
-618 SVDVTLSKYDYNT
+618 SVDVTLSKYDYDT
-631 VKEGQSVEITLGDN
+631 VKEGQSAEITLGDN

-665 PVISATVSIDNPDED
+665 PVISATVSINDPDDD

-690 IYAASAKN
+690 IHAASAKN

-704 EVVNIGKE
+704 EVVNIGKD

-719 EDGLVTKRNITTGIS
+719 EDGLVTKRDITTGIS
-734 SEDYVEITDGI
+734 SEDYVEVIDGI
-745 KEGEEVIADLGD
+745 KEGEEVISDLGD

-764 QAVPEQTGE
+764 QAVSEQTGE
-773 DADE
+773 DANE

>member
-26 VAGQRNSTENQIP
+26 VAGQRNSKETQIP
-39 QVQVVIAEKGDVEE
+39 QVPVVTAEMGDVEE

-80 SFAQGDV
+80 SFSQGDV
-87 VKKGTKLIEFNTEDL
+87 IKKGTKLIEFNTEDL
-102 EKDNRKAELNLK
+102 EKDNQKAELNLK

-154 VSSLKSQISAAA
+154 VASLKSQISAA
-166 TAAQREAAAQAIIGA
+166 TA
-181 AAVLVVAGGVTV
+181 
-193 AGQRNSTENQI
+193 
-204 PQVQVVIAEKGDV
+204 
-217 EEIVDATG
+217 
-225 TVGSEEEK
+225 
-233 TYYSPVNAELKTVS
+233 
-247 FAQGD
+247 
-252 VVKKGTK
+252 
-259 LIEFNTEDLEKDNRK
+259 
-274 AELNLKSTKYDTK
+274 
-287 DTRNKS
+287 
-293 DKAEKKQK
+293 
-301 DAKKNVQ
+301 
-308 ELEKKIKDKKAY
+308 
-320 VSSLKSQIS
+320 
-329 AAATAAQ
+329 AAQ

-369 EEIQSKYQA
+369 QEIQRKYQA
-378 ALYTYKTET
+378 ALNTYKTET
-387 LPQYQQQL
+387 LPQYQQKL
-395 SDLNAQYNQAQSDY
+395 SELNSQYNQAQSTY
-409 NQADTTYQ
+409 NQADTAYQ

-426 PSDENTQALDNAE
+426 PSDENIQALNAAE
-439 TARTQAQLAMQ
+439 TSRTQAQIAMQ
-450 QAQQTYNDLK
+450 QAKQAYEDYK
-460 QQTPKMPVLSDF
+460 QQTPQMPDLSDF
-472 TESSADY
+472 NQNSSRSLEEFTDGTEDDTSEDDTASGDY
-479 SWGISDGSDADDS
+479 A
-492 DGEDSS
+492 
-498 SYGYDYSGSD
+498 YSGSD
-508 GGTVTA
+508 SSAVTA
-514 DTSALESALETAS
+514 DTSALESALESAS

-572 AEELVKEGKKG
+572 AKELVEEGKKG
-583 ITAEFNGIIS
+583 ITAEFNGIVS

-608 LFTIENTDKA
+608 LFTIQNTDKA
-618 SVDVTLSKYDYNT
+618 SVDVTLSKYDYDT
-631 VKEGQSVEITLGDN
+631 VKERQSAEITLGDN

-665 PVISATVSIDNPDED
+665 PVISATVSINDPDDD

-690 IYAASAKN
+690 IHAASAKN

-704 EVVNIGKE
+704 EVVNIGKD

-719 EDGLVTKRNITTGIS
+719 EDGLVTKRDITTGIS
-734 SEDYVEITDGI
+734 SEDYVEVIDGI
-745 KEGEEVIADLGD
+745 KEGEEVISDLGD

-764 QAVPEQTGE
+764 QAVSEQTGE

>member
-26 VAGQRNSTENQIP
+26 VAGQRNSKETQIP
-39 QVQVVIAEKGDVEE
+39 QVPVVTAEMGDVEE

-80 SFAQGDV
+80 SFSQGDV
-87 VKKGTKLIEFNTEDL
+87 IKKGTKLIEFNTEDL
-102 EKDNRKAELNLK
+102 EKDNQKAELNLK

-154 VSSLKSQISAAA
+154 VASLKSQISAA
-166 TAAQREAAAQAIIGA
+166 TA
-181 AAVLVVAGGVTV
+181 
-193 AGQRNSTENQI
+193 
-204 PQVQVVIAEKGDV
+204 
-217 EEIVDATG
+217 
-225 TVGSEEEK
+225 
-233 TYYSPVNAELKTVS
+233 
-247 FAQGD
+247 
-252 VVKKGTK
+252 
-259 LIEFNTEDLEKDNRK
+259 
-274 AELNLKSTKYDTK
+274 
-287 DTRNKS
+287 
-293 DKAEKKQK
+293 
-301 DAKKNVQ
+301 
-308 ELEKKIKDKKAY
+308 
-320 VSSLKSQIS
+320 
-329 AAATAAQ
+329 AAQ

-369 EEIQSKYQA
+369 QEIQRKYQA
-378 ALYTYKTET
+378 ALNTYKTET
-387 LPQYQQQL
+387 LPQYQQKL
-395 SDLNAQYNQAQSDY
+395 SEMNSQYNQAQSTY
-409 NQADTTYQ
+409 NQADTAYQ

-426 PSDENTQALDNAE
+426 PSDENIQALNATE
-439 TARTQAQLAMQ
+439 TSRTQAQIAMQ
-450 QAQQTYNDLK
+450 QAKQAYEDYK
-460 QQTPKMPVLSDF
+460 QQTPQMPDLSDF
-472 TESSADY
+472 TQNSSG
-479 SWGISDGSDADDS
+479 SLEEFTDGTEDDS
-492 DGEDSS
+492 SEDDTASGD
-498 SYGYDYSGSD
+498 YAYSGSD
-508 GGTVTA
+508 SSAVTA
-514 DTSALESALETAS
+514 DTSALESALESAS

-572 AEELVKEGKKG
+572 AKELVEEGKKG
-583 ITAEFNGIIS
+583 ITAEFNGIVS

-608 LFTIENTDKA
+608 LFTIQNTDKA
-618 SVDVTLSKYDYNT
+618 SVDVTLSKYDYDT
-631 VKEGQSVEITLGDN
+631 VKEGKSAEITLGDN

-665 PVISATVSIDNPDED
+665 PVISATVSINDPDDD

-690 IYAASAKN
+690 IHAASAKN

-704 EVVNIGKE
+704 EVVNIGKD

-719 EDGLVTKRNITTGIS
+719 EDGLVTKRDITTGIS
-734 SEDYVEITDGI
+734 SEDYVEVIDGI
-745 KEGEEVIADLGD
+745 KEGEEVISDLGD

-764 QAVPEQTGE
+764 QAVSEQTGE

>member
-26 VAGQRNSTENQIP
+26 VAGQRNSKETQIP
-39 QVQVVIAEKGDVEE
+39 QVPVVTAEMGDVEE

-80 SFAQGDV
+80 SFSQGDV
-87 VKKGTKLIEFNTEDL
+87 IKKGTKLIEFNTEDL
-102 EKDNRKAELNLK
+102 EKDNQKAELNLK

-154 VSSLKSQISAAA
+154 VASLKSQISVA
-166 TAAQREAAAQAIIGA
+166 TA
-181 AAVLVVAGGVTV
+181 
-193 AGQRNSTENQI
+193 
-204 PQVQVVIAEKGDV
+204 
-217 EEIVDATG
+217 
-225 TVGSEEEK
+225 
-233 TYYSPVNAELKTVS
+233 
-247 FAQGD
+247 
-252 VVKKGTK
+252 
-259 LIEFNTEDLEKDNRK
+259 
-274 AELNLKSTKYDTK
+274 
-287 DTRNKS
+287 
-293 DKAEKKQK
+293 
-301 DAKKNVQ
+301 
-308 ELEKKIKDKKAY
+308 
-320 VSSLKSQIS
+320 
-329 AAATAAQ
+329 AAQ

-369 EEIQSKYQA
+369 QEIQRKYQA
-378 ALYTYKTET
+378 ALNTYKTET
-387 LPQYQQQL
+387 LPQYQQKL
-395 SDLNAQYNQAQSDY
+395 SELNSQYNQAQSTY
-409 NQADTTYQ
+409 NQADTAYQ

-426 PSDENTQALDNAE
+426 PSDENIQALNAAE
-439 TARTQAQLAMQ
+439 TSRTQAQIAMQ
-450 QAQQTYNDLK
+450 QAKQAYEDYK
-460 QQTPKMPVLSDF
+460 QQTPQMPDLADF
-472 TESSADY
+472 TQNSSGSLEEFTDGTEDDTSEEDTASGDY
-479 SWGISDGSDADDS
+479 A
-492 DGEDSS
+492 
-498 SYGYDYSGSD
+498 YSGSD
-508 GGTVTA
+508 SSAVTA
-514 DTSALESALETAS
+514 DTSALESALESAS

-572 AEELVKEGKKG
+572 AKELVEEGKKG
-583 ITAEFNGIIS
+583 ITAEFNGIVS

-608 LFTIENTDKA
+608 LFTIQNTDKA
-618 SVDVTLSKYDYNT
+618 SVDVTLSKYDYDT
-631 VKEGQSVEITLGDN
+631 VKEGQSAEITLGDN

-665 PVISATVSIDNPDED
+665 PVISATVSINDPDDD

-690 IYAASAKN
+690 IHAASAKN

-704 EVVNIGKE
+704 EVVNIGKD

-719 EDGLVTKRNITTGIS
+719 EDGLVTKRDITTGIS
-734 SEDYVEITDGI
+734 SEDYVEVIDGI
-745 KEGEEVIADLGD
+745 KEGEEVISDLGD

-764 QAVPEQTGE
+764 QAVSEQTGE

>member
-26 VAGQRNSTENQIP
+26 VAGQRNSKETQIP
-39 QVQVVIAEKGDVEE
+39 QVPVVTAEMGDVEE

-80 SFAQGDV
+80 SFSQGDV
-87 VKKGTKLIEFNTEDL
+87 IKKGTKLIEFNTEDL
-102 EKDNRKAELNLK
+102 EKDNQKAELNLK

-154 VSSLKSQISAAA
+154 VASLKSQISAA
-166 TAAQREAAAQAIIGA
+166 TA
-181 AAVLVVAGGVTV
+181 
-193 AGQRNSTENQI
+193 
-204 PQVQVVIAEKGDV
+204 
-217 EEIVDATG
+217 
-225 TVGSEEEK
+225 
-233 TYYSPVNAELKTVS
+233 
-247 FAQGD
+247 
-252 VVKKGTK
+252 
-259 LIEFNTEDLEKDNRK
+259 
-274 AELNLKSTKYDTK
+274 
-287 DTRNKS
+287 
-293 DKAEKKQK
+293 
-301 DAKKNVQ
+301 
-308 ELEKKIKDKKAY
+308 
-320 VSSLKSQIS
+320 
-329 AAATAAQ
+329 AAQ

-369 EEIQSKYQA
+369 QEIQRKYQA
-378 ALYTYKTET
+378 ALNTYKTET
-387 LPQYQQQL
+387 LPQYQQKL
-395 SDLNAQYNQAQSDY
+395 SELNSQYNQAQSTY
-409 NQADTTYQ
+409 NQADTAYQ

-426 PSDENTQALDNAE
+426 PSDENIQALNAAE
-439 TARTQAQLAMQ
+439 TSRTQAQIAMQ
-450 QAQQTYNDLK
+450 QAKQAYEDYK
-460 QQTPKMPVLSDF
+460 QQTPQMPDLADF
-472 TESSADY
+472 TQNSSGSLEEFTDGTEDDTSEEDTASGDY
-479 SWGISDGSDADDS
+479 A
-492 DGEDSS
+492 
-498 SYGYDYSGSD
+498 YSGSD
-508 GGTVTA
+508 SSAVTA
-514 DTSALESALETAS
+514 DTSALESALESAS

-572 AEELVKEGKKG
+572 AKELVEEGKKG
-583 ITAEFNGIIS
+583 ITAEFNGIVS

-608 LFTIENTDKA
+608 LFTIQNTDKA
-618 SVDVTLSKYDYNT
+618 SVDVTLSKYDYDT
-631 VKEGQSVEITLGDN
+631 VKEGQSAEITLGDN

-665 PVISATVSIDNPDED
+665 PVISATVSINDPDDD

-690 IYAASAKN
+690 IHAASAKN

-704 EVVNIGKE
+704 EVVNIGKD

-719 EDGLVTKRNITTGIS
+719 EDGLVTKRDITTGIS
-734 SEDYVEITDGI
+734 SEDYVEVIDGI
-745 KEGEEVIADLGD
+745 KEGEEVISDLGD

-764 QAVPEQTGE
+764 QAVSEQTGE
-773 DADE
+773 DANE

>member
-26 VAGQRNSTENQIP
+26 VAGQRNSKDTQIP
-39 QVQVVIAEKGDVEE
+39 QVPVVTAEMGEVEE

-80 SFAQGDV
+80 SFSQGDV
-87 VKKGTKLIEFNTEDL
+87 IKKGTKLIEFNTEDL
-102 EKDNRKAELNLK
+102 EKDNQKAELNLK

-154 VSSLKSQISAAA
+154 VASLKSQISVA
-166 TAAQREAAAQAIIGA
+166 TA
-181 AAVLVVAGGVTV
+181 
-193 AGQRNSTENQI
+193 
-204 PQVQVVIAEKGDV
+204 
-217 EEIVDATG
+217 
-225 TVGSEEEK
+225 
-233 TYYSPVNAELKTVS
+233 
-247 FAQGD
+247 
-252 VVKKGTK
+252 
-259 LIEFNTEDLEKDNRK
+259 
-274 AELNLKSTKYDTK
+274 
-287 DTRNKS
+287 
-293 DKAEKKQK
+293 
-301 DAKKNVQ
+301 
-308 ELEKKIKDKKAY
+308 
-320 VSSLKSQIS
+320 
-329 AAATAAQ
+329 AAQ

-369 EEIQSKYQA
+369 QEIQRKYQA
-378 ALYTYKTET
+378 ALNTYKTET
-387 LPQYQQQL
+387 LPQYQQKL
-395 SDLNAQYNQAQSDY
+395 SELNSQYNQAQSTY
-409 NQADTTYQ
+409 NQADTAYQ

-426 PSDENTQALDNAE
+426 PSDENIQALNAAE
-439 TARTQAQLAMQ
+439 TSRTQAQIAMQ
-450 QAQQTYNDLK
+450 QAKQAYEDYK
-460 QQTPKMPVLSDF
+460 QQTPQMPDLADF
-472 TESSADY
+472 TQNSSGSLEEFTDGTEDDTSEEDTAPGDY
-479 SWGISDGSDADDS
+479 A
-492 DGEDSS
+492 
-498 SYGYDYSGSD
+498 YSGSD
-508 GGTVTA
+508 SSAVTA
-514 DTSALESALETAS
+514 DTSALESALESAS

-572 AEELVKEGKKG
+572 AKELVEEGKKG
-583 ITAEFNGIIS
+583 ITAEFNGIVS

-608 LFTIENTDKA
+608 LFTIQNTDKA
-618 SVDVTLSKYDYNT
+618 SVDVTLSKYDYDT
-631 VKEGQSVEITLGDN
+631 VKEGQSAEITLGDN

-665 PVISATVSIDNPDED
+665 PVISATISINDPDDD

-690 IYAASAKN
+690 IHAASAKN

-704 EVVNIGKE
+704 EVVNIGKD

-719 EDGLVTKRNITTGIS
+719 EDGLVTKRDITTGIS
-734 SEDYVEITDGI
+734 SEDYVEVIDGI
-745 KEGEEVIADLGD
+745 KEGEEVISDLGD

-764 QAVPEQTGE
+764 QAVSEQTGE

>member
-26 VAGQRNSTENQIP
+26 VAGQRNSKETQIP
-39 QVQVVIAEKGDVEE
+39 QVPVVTAEMGDVEE

-80 SFAQGDV
+80 SFSQGDV
-87 VKKGTKLIEFNTEDL
+87 IKKGTKLIEFNTEDL
-102 EKDNRKAELNLK
+102 EKDNQKAELNLK

-154 VSSLKSQISAAA
+154 VASLKSQISAA
-166 TAAQREAAAQAIIGA
+166 TA
-181 AAVLVVAGGVTV
+181 
-193 AGQRNSTENQI
+193 
-204 PQVQVVIAEKGDV
+204 
-217 EEIVDATG
+217 
-225 TVGSEEEK
+225 
-233 TYYSPVNAELKTVS
+233 
-247 FAQGD
+247 
-252 VVKKGTK
+252 
-259 LIEFNTEDLEKDNRK
+259 
-274 AELNLKSTKYDTK
+274 
-287 DTRNKS
+287 
-293 DKAEKKQK
+293 
-301 DAKKNVQ
+301 
-308 ELEKKIKDKKAY
+308 
-320 VSSLKSQIS
+320 
-329 AAATAAQ
+329 AAQ

-369 EEIQSKYQA
+369 QEIQRKYQA
-378 ALYTYKTET
+378 ALNTYKTET
-387 LPQYQQQL
+387 LPQYQQKL
-395 SDLNAQYNQAQSDY
+395 SELNSQYNQAQSIY
-409 NQADTTYQ
+409 NQADTAYQ

-426 PSDENTQALDNAE
+426 PSDENIQALNAAE
-439 TARTQAQLAMQ
+439 TSRTQAQIAMQ
-450 QAQQTYNDLK
+450 QAKQAYEDYK
-460 QQTPKMPVLSDF
+460 QQTPQMPDLADF
-472 TESSADY
+472 TQNSSGSLEEFTDGTEDDTSEEDTASGDY
-479 SWGISDGSDADDS
+479 A
-492 DGEDSS
+492 
-498 SYGYDYSGSD
+498 YSGSD
-508 GGTVTA
+508 SSAVTA
-514 DTSALESALETAS
+514 DTSALESALESAS

-572 AEELVKEGKKG
+572 AKELVEEGKKG
-583 ITAEFNGIIS
+583 ITAEFNGIVS

-608 LFTIENTDKA
+608 LFTIQNTDKA
-618 SVDVTLSKYDYNT
+618 SVDVTLSKYDYDT
-631 VKEGQSVEITLGDN
+631 VKEGQSAEITLGDN

-665 PVISATVSIDNPDED
+665 PVISATVSINDPDDD

-690 IYAASAKN
+690 IHAASAKN

-704 EVVNIGKE
+704 EVVNIGKD

-719 EDGLVTKRNITTGIS
+719 EDGLVTKRDITTGIS
-734 SEDYVEITDGI
+734 SEDYVEVIDGI
-745 KEGEEVIADLGD
+745 KEGEEVISDLGD

-764 QAVPEQTGE
+764 QAVSEQTGE
-773 DADE
+773 DANE

>member
-26 VAGQRNSTENQIP
+26 VAGQRNSKETQIP
-39 QVQVVIAEKGDVEE
+39 QVPVVTAGMGDVEE

-80 SFAQGDV
+80 SFSQGDV
-87 VKKGTKLIEFNTEDL
+87 IKKGTKLIEFNTEDL
-102 EKDNRKAELNLK
+102 EKDNQKAELNLK

-154 VSSLKSQISAAA
+154 VASLKSQISAA
-166 TAAQREAAAQAIIGA
+166 TA
-181 AAVLVVAGGVTV
+181 
-193 AGQRNSTENQI
+193 
-204 PQVQVVIAEKGDV
+204 
-217 EEIVDATG
+217 
-225 TVGSEEEK
+225 
-233 TYYSPVNAELKTVS
+233 
-247 FAQGD
+247 
-252 VVKKGTK
+252 
-259 LIEFNTEDLEKDNRK
+259 
-274 AELNLKSTKYDTK
+274 
-287 DTRNKS
+287 
-293 DKAEKKQK
+293 
-301 DAKKNVQ
+301 
-308 ELEKKIKDKKAY
+308 
-320 VSSLKSQIS
+320 
-329 AAATAAQ
+329 AAQ

-369 EEIQSKYQA
+369 QEIQRKYQA
-378 ALYTYKTET
+378 ALNTYKTET
-387 LPQYQQQL
+387 LPQYQQKL
-395 SDLNAQYNQAQSDY
+395 SELNSQYNQAQSTY
-409 NQADTTYQ
+409 NQADTAYQ

-426 PSDENTQALDNAE
+426 PSDENIQALNAAE
-439 TARTQAQLAMQ
+439 TSRTQAQIAMQ
-450 QAQQTYNDLK
+450 QAKQAYEDYK
-460 QQTPKMPVLSDF
+460 QQTPQMPDLADF
-472 TESSADY
+472 TQNSSGSLEEFTDGTEDDTSEEDTASGDY
-479 SWGISDGSDADDS
+479 A
-492 DGEDSS
+492 
-498 SYGYDYSGSD
+498 YSGSD
-508 GGTVTA
+508 SSAVTA
-514 DTSALESALETAS
+514 DTSALESALESAS

-572 AEELVKEGKKG
+572 AKELVEEGKKG
-583 ITAEFNGIIS
+583 ITAEFNGIVS

-608 LFTIENTDKA
+608 LFTIQNTDKA
-618 SVDVTLSKYDYNT
+618 SVDVTLSKYDYDT
-631 VKEGQSVEITLGDN
+631 VKEGQSAEITLGDN

-665 PVISATVSIDNPDED
+665 PVISATVSINDPDDD

-690 IYAASAKN
+690 IHAASAKN

-704 EVVNIGKE
+704 EVVNIGKD

-719 EDGLVTKRNITTGIS
+719 EDGLVTKRDITTGIS
-734 SEDYVEITDGI
+734 SEDYVEVIDGI
-745 KEGEEVIADLGD
+745 KEGEEVISDLGD

-764 QAVPEQTGE
+764 QAVSEQTGE

>member
-166 TAAQREAAAQAIIGA
+166 AAAQRE
-181 AAVLVVAGGVTV
+181 
-193 AGQRNSTENQI
+193 
-204 PQVQVVIAEKGDV
+204 
-217 EEIVDATG
+217 
-225 TVGSEEEK
+225 
-233 TYYSPVNAELKTVS
+233 
-247 FAQGD
+247 
-252 VVKKGTK
+252 
-259 LIEFNTEDLEKDNRK
+259 
-274 AELNLKSTKYDTK
+274 
-287 DTRNKS
+287 
-293 DKAEKKQK
+293 
-301 DAKKNVQ
+301 
-308 ELEKKIKDKKAY
+308 
-320 VSSLKSQIS
+320 
-329 AAATAAQ
+329 
-336 REAAAQASAQAAA
+336 AAA

-439 TARTQAQLAMQ
+439 AARTQAQLAMQ

-645 TYQGTVTK
+645 IYRGTVIK

-665 PVISATVSIDNPDED
+665 PVISATVSIDDPDED

-690 IYAASAKN
+690 IHAASAKN

-734 SEDYVEITDGI
+734 SEDYVEITEGI

>member
-26 VAGQRNSTENQIP
+26 VAGQRNSKETQIP
-39 QVQVVIAEKGDVEE
+39 QVPVVTAEMGDVEE

-80 SFAQGDV
+80 SFSQGDV
-87 VKKGTKLIEFNTEDL
+87 IKKGTKLIEFNTEDL
-102 EKDNRKAELNLK
+102 EKDNQKAELNLK

-154 VSSLKSQISAAA
+154 VASLKSQISAA
-166 TAAQREAAAQAIIGA
+166 TA
-181 AAVLVVAGGVTV
+181 
-193 AGQRNSTENQI
+193 
-204 PQVQVVIAEKGDV
+204 
-217 EEIVDATG
+217 
-225 TVGSEEEK
+225 
-233 TYYSPVNAELKTVS
+233 
-247 FAQGD
+247 
-252 VVKKGTK
+252 
-259 LIEFNTEDLEKDNRK
+259 
-274 AELNLKSTKYDTK
+274 
-287 DTRNKS
+287 
-293 DKAEKKQK
+293 
-301 DAKKNVQ
+301 
-308 ELEKKIKDKKAY
+308 
-320 VSSLKSQIS
+320 
-329 AAATAAQ
+329 AAQ

-369 EEIQSKYQA
+369 QEIQRKYQA
-378 ALYTYKTET
+378 ALNTYKTET
-387 LPQYQQQL
+387 LPQYQQKL
-395 SDLNAQYNQAQSDY
+395 SELNSQYNQAQSTY
-409 NQADTTYQ
+409 NQADTAYQ

-426 PSDENTQALDNAE
+426 PSDENIQALNAAE
-439 TARTQAQLAMQ
+439 TSRTQAQIAMQ
-450 QAQQTYNDLK
+450 QAKQAYEDYK
-460 QQTPKMPVLSDF
+460 QQTPQMPDLSDF
-472 TESSADY
+472 TQNSSGSLEEFTDGTEDDTSEDDTASGDYAYSGGDSSA
-479 SWGISDGSDADDS
+479 
-492 DGEDSS
+492 
-498 SYGYDYSGSD
+498 
-508 GGTVTA
+508 VTA
-514 DTSALESALETAS
+514 DTSALESALESDS
-527 DELAELQ
+527 DELAVLQ

-572 AEELVKEGKKG
+572 AKELVEEGKKG
-583 ITAEFNGIIS
+583 ITAEFNGIVS

-608 LFTIENTDKA
+608 LFTIQNTDKA
-618 SVDVTLSKYDYNT
+618 SVDVTLSKYDYDT
-631 VKEGQSVEITLGDN
+631 VKEGQSAEITLGDN

-665 PVISATVSIDNPDED
+665 PVISATVSINDPDDD

-690 IYAASAKN
+690 IHAASAKN

-704 EVVNIGKE
+704 EVVNIGKD

-719 EDGLVTKRNITTGIS
+719 EDGLVTKRDITTGIS
-734 SEDYVEITDGI
+734 SEDYVEVIDGI
-745 KEGEEVIADLGD
+745 KEGEEVISDLGD

-764 QAVPEQTGE
+764 QAVSEQTGE

>member
-26 VAGQRNSTENQIP
+26 VAGQRNSKETQIP
-39 QVQVVIAEKGDVEE
+39 QVPVVTAEMGDVEE

-80 SFAQGDV
+80 SFSQGDV
-87 VKKGTKLIEFNTEDL
+87 IKKGTKLIEFNTEDL
-102 EKDNRKAELNLK
+102 EKDNQKAELNLK

-154 VSSLKSQISAAA
+154 VASLKSQISAA
-166 TAAQREAAAQAIIGA
+166 TA
-181 AAVLVVAGGVTV
+181 
-193 AGQRNSTENQI
+193 
-204 PQVQVVIAEKGDV
+204 
-217 EEIVDATG
+217 
-225 TVGSEEEK
+225 
-233 TYYSPVNAELKTVS
+233 
-247 FAQGD
+247 
-252 VVKKGTK
+252 
-259 LIEFNTEDLEKDNRK
+259 
-274 AELNLKSTKYDTK
+274 
-287 DTRNKS
+287 
-293 DKAEKKQK
+293 
-301 DAKKNVQ
+301 
-308 ELEKKIKDKKAY
+308 
-320 VSSLKSQIS
+320 
-329 AAATAAQ
+329 AAQ

-369 EEIQSKYQA
+369 QEIQRKYQA
-378 ALYTYKTET
+378 ALNTYKTET
-387 LPQYQQQL
+387 LPQYQQKL
-395 SDLNAQYNQAQSDY
+395 SELNSQYNQAQSTY
-409 NQADTTYQ
+409 NQADTAYQ

-426 PSDENTQALDNAE
+426 PSDENIQALNAAE
-439 TARTQAQLAMQ
+439 TSRTQAQIAMQ
-450 QAQQTYNDLK
+450 QAKQAYEDYK
-460 QQTPKMPVLSDF
+460 QQTPQMPDLSDF
-472 TESSADY
+472 TQNSSG
-479 SWGISDGSDADDS
+479 SLEEFTDGTEDDS
-492 DGEDSS
+492 SEDDTASGD
-498 SYGYDYSGSD
+498 YAYSGSD
-508 GGTVTA
+508 SSAVTA
-514 DTSALESALETAS
+514 DTSALESALESAS

-572 AEELVKEGKKG
+572 AKELVEEGKKG
-583 ITAEFNGIIS
+583 ITAEFNGIVS

-608 LFTIENTDKA
+608 LFTIQNTDKA
-618 SVDVTLSKYDYNT
+618 SVDVTLSKYDYDT
-631 VKEGQSVEITLGDN
+631 VKEGQSAEITLGDN

-665 PVISATVSIDNPDED
+665 PVISATVSINDPDDD

-690 IYAASAKN
+690 IHAASAKN

-704 EVVNIGKE
+704 EVVNIGKD

-719 EDGLVTKRNITTGIS
+719 EDGLVTKRDITTGIS
-734 SEDYVEITDGI
+734 SEDYVEVIDGI
-745 KEGEEVIADLGD
+745 KEGEEVISDLGD

-764 QAVPEQTGE
+764 QAVSEQTGE

>member
-26 VAGQRNSTENQIP
+26 VAGQRNSKETQIP
-39 QVQVVIAEKGDVEE
+39 QVPVVTAGMGDVEE

-80 SFAQGDV
+80 SFSQGDV
-87 VKKGTKLIEFNTEDL
+87 IKKGTKLIEFNTEDL
-102 EKDNRKAELNLK
+102 EKDNQKAELNLK

-154 VSSLKSQISAAA
+154 VASLKSQISAA
-166 TAAQREAAAQAIIGA
+166 TA
-181 AAVLVVAGGVTV
+181 
-193 AGQRNSTENQI
+193 
-204 PQVQVVIAEKGDV
+204 
-217 EEIVDATG
+217 
-225 TVGSEEEK
+225 
-233 TYYSPVNAELKTVS
+233 
-247 FAQGD
+247 
-252 VVKKGTK
+252 
-259 LIEFNTEDLEKDNRK
+259 
-274 AELNLKSTKYDTK
+274 
-287 DTRNKS
+287 
-293 DKAEKKQK
+293 
-301 DAKKNVQ
+301 
-308 ELEKKIKDKKAY
+308 
-320 VSSLKSQIS
+320 
-329 AAATAAQ
+329 AAQ

-369 EEIQSKYQA
+369 QEIQRKYQA
-378 ALYTYKTET
+378 ALNTYKTET
-387 LPQYQQQL
+387 LPQYQQKL
-395 SDLNAQYNQAQSDY
+395 SELNSQYNQAQSTY
-409 NQADTTYQ
+409 NQADTAYQ

-426 PSDENTQALDNAE
+426 PSDENIQALNAAE
-439 TARTQAQLAMQ
+439 TSRTQAQIAMQ
-450 QAQQTYNDLK
+450 QAKQAYEDYK
-460 QQTPKMPVLSDF
+460 QQTPQMPDLADF
-472 TESSADY
+472 TQNSSGSLEEFTDGTEDDTSEEDTASGDY
-479 SWGISDGSDADDS
+479 A
-492 DGEDSS
+492 
-498 SYGYDYSGSD
+498 YSGSD
-508 GGTVTA
+508 SSAVTA
-514 DTSALESALETAS
+514 DTSALESALESAS

-572 AEELVKEGKKG
+572 AKELVEEGKKG
-583 ITAEFNGIIS
+583 ITAEFNGIVS
-593 KADIKQGAAVTQGME
+593 KVDIKQGAAATQGME
-608 LFTIENTDKA
+608 LFTIQNTDKA
-618 SVDVTLSKYDYNT
+618 SVDVTLSKYDYDT
-631 VKEGQSVEITLGDN
+631 VKEGQSAEITLGDN

-665 PVISATVSIDNPDED
+665 PVISATVSINDPDDD

-690 IYAASAKN
+690 IHAASAKN

-704 EVVNIGKE
+704 EVVNIGKD

-719 EDGLVTKRNITTGIS
+719 EDGLVMKRDITTGIS
-734 SEDYVEITDGI
+734 SEDYVEVIDGI
-745 KEGEEVIADLGD
+745 KEGEEVISDLGD

-764 QAVPEQTGE
+764 QAVSEQTGE

>member
-26 VAGQRNSTENQIP
+26 VAGQRNSKETQIP
-39 QVQVVIAEKGDVEE
+39 QVPVVTAEMGDVEE

-80 SFAQGDV
+80 SFSQGDV
-87 VKKGTKLIEFNTEDL
+87 IKKGTKLIEFNTEDL
-102 EKDNRKAELNLK
+102 EKDNQKAELNLK

-154 VSSLKSQISAAA
+154 VASLKSQISAA
-166 TAAQREAAAQAIIGA
+166 TA
-181 AAVLVVAGGVTV
+181 
-193 AGQRNSTENQI
+193 
-204 PQVQVVIAEKGDV
+204 
-217 EEIVDATG
+217 
-225 TVGSEEEK
+225 
-233 TYYSPVNAELKTVS
+233 
-247 FAQGD
+247 
-252 VVKKGTK
+252 
-259 LIEFNTEDLEKDNRK
+259 
-274 AELNLKSTKYDTK
+274 
-287 DTRNKS
+287 
-293 DKAEKKQK
+293 
-301 DAKKNVQ
+301 
-308 ELEKKIKDKKAY
+308 
-320 VSSLKSQIS
+320 
-329 AAATAAQ
+329 AAQ

-369 EEIQSKYQA
+369 QEIQRKYQA
-378 ALYTYKTET
+378 ALNTYKTET
-387 LPQYQQQL
+387 LPQYQQKL
-395 SDLNAQYNQAQSDY
+395 SELNSQYNQAQSTY
-409 NQADTTYQ
+409 NQADTAYQ
-417 MAFATWQAD
+417 MAFTTWQAD
-426 PSDENTQALDNAE
+426 PSDENIQALNAAE
-439 TARTQAQLAMQ
+439 TSRTQAQIAMQ
-450 QAQQTYNDLK
+450 QAKQAYEDYK
-460 QQTPKMPVLSDF
+460 QQTPQMPDLADF
-472 TESSADY
+472 TQNSSGSLEEFTDGTEDDTSEEDTASGDY
-479 SWGISDGSDADDS
+479 A
-492 DGEDSS
+492 
-498 SYGYDYSGSD
+498 YSGSD
-508 GGTVTA
+508 SSAVTA
-514 DTSALESALETAS
+514 DTSALESALESAS

-572 AEELVKEGKKG
+572 AKELVEEGKKG
-583 ITAEFNGIIS
+583 ITAEFNGIVS

-608 LFTIENTDKA
+608 LFTIQNTDKA
-618 SVDVTLSKYDYNT
+618 SVDVTLSKYDYDT
-631 VKEGQSVEITLGDN
+631 VKEGQSAEITLGDN

-665 PVISATVSIDNPDED
+665 PVISATVSINDPDDD

-690 IYAASAKN
+690 IHAASAKN

-704 EVVNIGKE
+704 EVVNIGKD

-719 EDGLVTKRNITTGIS
+719 EDGLVTKRDITTGIS
-734 SEDYVEITDGI
+734 SEDYVEVIDGI
-745 KEGEEVIADLGD
+745 KEGEEVISDLGD

-764 QAVPEQTGE
+764 QAVSEQTGE

>member
-26 VAGQRNSTENQIP
+26 VAGQRNSKETQIP
-39 QVQVVIAEKGDVEE
+39 QVPVVTAEMGDVEE

-80 SFAQGDV
+80 SFSQGDV
-87 VKKGTKLIEFNTEDL
+87 IKKGTKLIEFNTEDL
-102 EKDNRKAELNLK
+102 EKDNQKAELNLK

-154 VSSLKSQISAAA
+154 VASLKSQISAA
-166 TAAQREAAAQAIIGA
+166 TA
-181 AAVLVVAGGVTV
+181 
-193 AGQRNSTENQI
+193 
-204 PQVQVVIAEKGDV
+204 
-217 EEIVDATG
+217 
-225 TVGSEEEK
+225 
-233 TYYSPVNAELKTVS
+233 
-247 FAQGD
+247 
-252 VVKKGTK
+252 
-259 LIEFNTEDLEKDNRK
+259 
-274 AELNLKSTKYDTK
+274 
-287 DTRNKS
+287 
-293 DKAEKKQK
+293 
-301 DAKKNVQ
+301 
-308 ELEKKIKDKKAY
+308 
-320 VSSLKSQIS
+320 
-329 AAATAAQ
+329 AAQ

-369 EEIQSKYQA
+369 QEIQRKYQA
-378 ALYTYKTET
+378 ALNTYKTET
-387 LPQYQQQL
+387 LPQYQQKL
-395 SDLNAQYNQAQSDY
+395 SELNSQYNQAQSTY
-409 NQADTTYQ
+409 NQADTAYQ

-426 PSDENTQALDNAE
+426 PSDENIQALNAAE
-439 TARTQAQLAMQ
+439 TSRTQAQIAMQ
-450 QAQQTYNDLK
+450 QAKQAYEDYK
-460 QQTPKMPVLSDF
+460 QQTPQMPDLADF
-472 TESSADY
+472 TQNSSGSLEEFTDGTEDDTSEEDTASGDY
-479 SWGISDGSDADDS
+479 A
-492 DGEDSS
+492 
-498 SYGYDYSGSD
+498 YSGSD
-508 GGTVTA
+508 SSAVTA
-514 DTSALESALETAS
+514 DTSALESALESAS

-572 AEELVKEGKKG
+572 AKELVEEGKKG
-583 ITAEFNGIIS
+583 ITAEFNGIVS
-593 KADIKQGAAVTQGME
+593 KADIKQGAAATQGME
-608 LFTIENTDKA
+608 LFTIQNTDKA
-618 SVDVTLSKYDYNT
+618 SVDVTLSKYDYDT
-631 VKEGQSVEITLGDN
+631 VKEGQSAEITLGDN

-665 PVISATVSIDNPDED
+665 PVISATVSINDPDDD

-690 IYAASAKN
+690 IHAASAKN

-704 EVVNIGKE
+704 EVVNIGKD

-719 EDGLVTKRNITTGIS
+719 EDGLVTKRDITTGIS
-734 SEDYVEITDGI
+734 SEDYVEVIDGI
-745 KEGEEVIADLGD
+745 KEGEEVISDLGD

-764 QAVPEQTGE
+764 QAVSEQTGE
-773 DADE
+773 DANE

>member
-26 VAGQRNSTENQIP
+26 VAGQRNSKETQIP
-39 QVQVVIAEKGDVEE
+39 QVPVVTAEMGDVEE

-80 SFAQGDV
+80 SFSQGDV
-87 VKKGTKLIEFNTEDL
+87 IKKGTKLIEFNTEDL
-102 EKDNRKAELNLK
+102 EKDNQKAELNLK

-154 VSSLKSQISAAA
+154 VASLKSQISAA
-166 TAAQREAAAQAIIGA
+166 TA
-181 AAVLVVAGGVTV
+181 
-193 AGQRNSTENQI
+193 
-204 PQVQVVIAEKGDV
+204 
-217 EEIVDATG
+217 
-225 TVGSEEEK
+225 
-233 TYYSPVNAELKTVS
+233 
-247 FAQGD
+247 
-252 VVKKGTK
+252 
-259 LIEFNTEDLEKDNRK
+259 
-274 AELNLKSTKYDTK
+274 
-287 DTRNKS
+287 
-293 DKAEKKQK
+293 
-301 DAKKNVQ
+301 
-308 ELEKKIKDKKAY
+308 
-320 VSSLKSQIS
+320 
-329 AAATAAQ
+329 AAQ

-369 EEIQSKYQA
+369 QEIQRKYQA
-378 ALYTYKTET
+378 ALNTYKTET
-387 LPQYQQQL
+387 LPQYQQKL
-395 SDLNAQYNQAQSDY
+395 SELNSQYNQAQSTY
-409 NQADTTYQ
+409 NQADTAYQ

-426 PSDENTQALDNAE
+426 PSDENIQALNAAE
-439 TARTQAQLAMQ
+439 TSRTQAQIAMQ
-450 QAQQTYNDLK
+450 QAKQAYEDYK
-460 QQTPKMPVLSDF
+460 QQTPQMPDLSDF
-472 TESSADY
+472 TQNSSGSLEEFTDGTEDDTSEDDTASGDY
-479 SWGISDGSDADDS
+479 A
-492 DGEDSS
+492 
-498 SYGYDYSGSD
+498 YSGSD
-508 GGTVTA
+508 SSAVTA
-514 DTSALESALETAS
+514 DTSALESALESAS

-572 AEELVKEGKKG
+572 AKELVEEGKKG
-583 ITAEFNGIIS
+583 ITAEFNGIVS

-608 LFTIENTDKA
+608 LFTIQNTDKA
-618 SVDVTLSKYDYNT
+618 SVDVTLSKYDYDT
-631 VKEGQSVEITLGDN
+631 VKEGQSAEITLGDN

-665 PVISATVSIDNPDED
+665 PVISATVSINDPDDD

-690 IYAASAKN
+690 IHAASAKN

-704 EVVNIGKE
+704 EVVNIGKD

-719 EDGLVTKRNITTGIS
+719 EDGLVTKRDITTGIS
-734 SEDYVEITDGI
+734 SEDYVEVIDGI
-745 KEGEEVIADLGD
+745 KEGEEVISDLGD

-764 QAVPEQTGE
+764 QAVSEQTGE
-773 DADE
+773 DANE

>member
-26 VAGQRNSTENQIP
+26 VAGQRNSKETQIP
-39 QVQVVIAEKGDVEE
+39 QVPVVTAEMGDVEE

-80 SFAQGDV
+80 SFSQGDV
-87 VKKGTKLIEFNTEDL
+87 IKKGTKLIEFNTEDL
-102 EKDNRKAELNLK
+102 EKDNQKAELNLK

-154 VSSLKSQISAAA
+154 VASLKSQISAA
-166 TAAQREAAAQAIIGA
+166 TA
-181 AAVLVVAGGVTV
+181 
-193 AGQRNSTENQI
+193 
-204 PQVQVVIAEKGDV
+204 
-217 EEIVDATG
+217 
-225 TVGSEEEK
+225 
-233 TYYSPVNAELKTVS
+233 
-247 FAQGD
+247 
-252 VVKKGTK
+252 
-259 LIEFNTEDLEKDNRK
+259 
-274 AELNLKSTKYDTK
+274 
-287 DTRNKS
+287 
-293 DKAEKKQK
+293 
-301 DAKKNVQ
+301 
-308 ELEKKIKDKKAY
+308 
-320 VSSLKSQIS
+320 
-329 AAATAAQ
+329 AAQ

-369 EEIQSKYQA
+369 QEIQRKYQA
-378 ALYTYKTET
+378 ALNTYKTET
-387 LPQYQQQL
+387 LPQYQQKL
-395 SDLNAQYNQAQSDY
+395 SELNSQYNQAQSIY
-409 NQADTTYQ
+409 NQADTAYQ

-426 PSDENTQALDNAE
+426 PSDENIQALNAAE
-439 TARTQAQLAMQ
+439 TSRTQAQIAMQ
-450 QAQQTYNDLK
+450 QAKQAYEDYK
-460 QQTPKMPVLSDF
+460 QQTPQMPDLADF
-472 TESSADY
+472 TQNSSGSLEEFTDGTEDDTSEEDTASGDY
-479 SWGISDGSDADDS
+479 A
-492 DGEDSS
+492 
-498 SYGYDYSGSD
+498 YSGSD
-508 GGTVTA
+508 SSAVTV
-514 DTSALESALETAS
+514 DTSALESALESAS

-572 AEELVKEGKKG
+572 AKELVEEGKKG
-583 ITAEFNGIIS
+583 ITAEFNGIVS

-608 LFTIENTDKA
+608 LFTIQNTDKA
-618 SVDVTLSKYDYNT
+618 SVDVTLSKYDYDT
-631 VKEGQSVEITLGDN
+631 VKEGQSAEITLGDN

-665 PVISATVSIDNPDED
+665 PVISATVSINDPDDD

-690 IYAASAKN
+690 IHAASAKN

-704 EVVNIGKE
+704 EVVNIGKD

-719 EDGLVTKRNITTGIS
+719 EDGLVTKRDITTGIS
-734 SEDYVEITDGI
+734 SEDYVEVIDGI
-745 KEGEEVIADLGD
+745 KEGEEVISDLGD

-764 QAVPEQTGE
+764 QAVSEQTGE